1 MAQGLQT
8 DSSRIVVAGTGHRPQ
23 MLNPLD
29 ASDRK
34 FGFTPEAH
42 EALLDVAR
50 DSLARI
56 RDNHPDK
63 EITVI
68 SGVALGFDQA
78 LAQAALEAE
87 MRVVAAVPFKGQEN
101 RWGRD
106 SQAAYRQLLDR
117 IVAAG
122 GEVHVVS
129 PGGYNPAKMQTRNE
143 WMVDRANIVLG
154 LNSGHAGGTVNCI
167 DYARQQGKEIVNVW
181 ESYERR
187 VTQGKDHGQQQQAA
201 ERASAPRAAAPE
213 HGRDESDP
221 LRIVHVKDHLDDRS
235 GAVVYVGRRMPAYE
249 FAASPLANN
258 FEVGRDGSRDEVR
271 DKYRTW
277 LRTEFATQ
285 GSPAR
290 DELLRIRDLSLS
302 GADVALSYW
311 ATGNECHADIVREA
325 VIKLAERE
333 RAREQIISGRD
344 GQSRED
350 GARAGQ
356 QTRPGRHDSRAQS
369 RGGDARQQ
377 SNQVPSPASSQ
388 ARADVLAYSRGSDNV
403 RELYEVSDGRTRA
416 EHASYLNE
424 RSQSAR
430 DTFERGAVVYEDVLI
445 IPKEYDVPRGEAN
458 ITTHQYAA
466 RFVGGFTPDERVAK
480 EKAAELVQLAEQ
492 ISGQWAD
499 PQARIAVFKHLYDQ
513 VSLDEHGRVRNNA
526 DRPEALERT
535 LEGAR
540 ELAAEMVLLEPQD
553 SLSAAGEHELAELHE
568 LDGLSHE
575 NEHHHDENTVYAQ
588 MYEDAVLA
596 TREGSAEHEQIEV
609 ESRGGGSMPEV
620 SYERVSLSS
629 LPPAVPEG
637 ISLDAESRLLEV
649 TLPEVDRRIE
659 SGESRQL
666 IMKEVIYSEHGALER
681 ADKRDRVVR
690 AFAASAPEAARDTPP
705 SRREQLQALSTLHAL
720 AVAEAARESVRYS
733 PEALRWARDYYSR
746 TEPDA
751 TQGRRAQ
758 GTQHGAAVPNPAAR
772 DLYVAN
778 EKDIR
783 LSQQQ
788 LLRMDRVPT
797 REGVE
802 HVEGLERAAANI
814 AASIDRMQP
823 SPQERAAAL
832 DVVASRIQATISA
845 ENDRLTLFEQATATR
860 ESAESRLGRPLAHAS
875 LREHLRDELAE
886 ANHQIDTARKEYLAQ
901 LGQIPDTP
909 AQAREAVTPRVQSL
923 ERALELVNAE
933 REALGVARSA
943 EPVKS
948 GPQQVFVSLNNDASH
963 RLPVENVREH
973 AVVTRM
979 ADANRLNV
987 NTWHGLHGREVT
999 GASQERD
1006 LVARFVGNYIDYR
1019 MQDAGTRMLNQSQEY
1034 REYSRRLDECRSVEE
1049 LRTAAKEIR
1058 QENYQRGE
1066 QFKAHRLD
1074 PQNTER
1080 PERRALGAHE
1090 MRNLFLAPAPAHYT
1104 AELRDLRHGLSVS
1117 GKDKENL
1124 IRGLERGEIA
1134 PSQNLSSLLRELDGR
1149 RTPEAL
1155 GHFSASLTTPADQMR
1170 RPSQTDLHA
1179 VHQKLLPYEKDY
1191 LYRLLE
1197 AKRDEARDRVRQERT
1212 QEVGARANQEPS
1224 QAREALTR
1232 EEARALTAS
1241 QTFREYYA
1249 AAAWREAEMFTA
1261 DRARRDVGMAP
1272 SESRSTIVNGVSD
1285 RHVEAAGYIV
1295 NNLDSR
1301 KAQDV
1306 ATYLKSSQDESLRTT
1321 GEIVEVFSKA
1331 ERSPTADGRVELS
1344 LRPSESSRVTDREWE
1359 HLLGNYQPDR
1369 AADNKNLRERLPAAH
1384 LSEIRRDAQ
1393 VAAWKEMEPKVRA
1406 TGYRTDSRAEVLYSS
1421 LDVRDALDK
1430 TRSQQERARTAH
1442 RAVETHVEHCAAAV
1456 EKALANPVAIHRAS
1470 PEALRIASH
1479 ITRAGSMVASIA
1491 GIQPVARSLGWVSQN
1506 LQQSAASAE
1515 HVREFG
1521 VVERTPKDVQTT
1533 RELVRAALDP
1543 EYAKTQEALVSK
1555 NAEQFS
1561 FIRETIT
1568 PKQQSQYNALDRHAQ
1583 RTKDDYLRSFGEL
1596 DNSQRALAEAQGR
1609 DTAERGVKHQAQG
1622 QTQEQQ
1628 SHASPAREE
1637 YTSRFETREAEL
1649 LGQRLE
1655 ELIQSDQLPARD
1667 ALPNAHDLRVSD
1679 LIPRSEREAFAEHA
1693 RDDSWREMMPGEL
1706 TGNQEHVDERVLGH
1720 AAEVADRITSARQAE
1735 AELLEAREASAGG
1748 DGAHSERLAAAEA
1761 NYERAFGE
1769 LDRSQASLD
1778 LAREESQLA
1787 ERTERFNEIKEPLE
1801 QSVREYLDGAYREDG
1816 LEAFHDAD
1824 LAEEHV
1830 AGLSQAMHDCIREQ
1844 GTTLEQLNLNERD
1857 VEQIA
1862 RNLVSSLSNTLDR
1875 SQTHELHRDMMQGL
1889 PQQGVEAQG
1898 RAQELAGRVGAEH
1911 QHGDFA
1917 QEHSARER
1925 NERDEHI
1932 LPDRD
1937 GTGGMRPRD
1946 AQHEHTEG
1954 TRGMEQQRE
1963 AARDAF
1969 EHMHDFAG
1977 MLH

>member
-8 DSSRIVVAGTGHRPQ
+8 DSSRVVVAGTGDRPQ
-23 MLNPLD
+23 QLNPLD
-29 ASDRK
+29 ASDRT
-34 FGFTPEAH
+34 FGFSQEAH

-50 DSLARI
+50 DALAQI
-56 RDNHPDK
+56 HDTYPDK

-68 SGVALGFDQA
+68 TGVELGFDQA
-78 LAQAALEAE
+78 LTQAALEAN
-87 MRVVAAVPFKGQEN
+87 MHVVAAVPFEGQEN

-106 SQAAYRQLLDR
+106 SQAAYSQLLDR
-117 IVAAG
+117 VEAAG

-129 PGGYNPAKMQTRNE
+129 PGGYSPAKMQTRNE
-143 WMVDRANIVLG
+143 WMMDRADIVLG
-154 LNSGHAGGTVNCI
+154 LNSGREGGAANGI

-181 ESYERR
+181 EGYERR
-187 VTQGKDHGQQQQAA
+187 VTQGKDHGQQQQQAA
-201 ERASAPRAAAPE
+201 ERASTPRASAPE
-213 HGRDESDP
+213 QGRDESGP
-221 LRIVHVKDHLDDRS
+221 LRVVHVKDHLDDRS
-235 GAVVYVGRRMPAYE
+235 GAVVYVGRRMPAYGL
-249 FAASPLANN
+249 AASPLANN

-333 RAREQIISGRD
+333 RARAQIINGRD
-344 GQSRED
+344 GKSRED
-350 GARAGQ
+350 GAREGQ
-356 QTRPGRHDSRAQS
+356 QTRPGRDDGRAQS
-369 RGGDARQQ
+369 RGGDTRQQ
-377 SNQVPSPASSQ
+377 SNHVPSPASTQ

-430 DTFERGAVVYEDVLI
+430 DAFERGAAVYEDVLI

-458 ITTHQYAA
+458 ITTHQYAVA
-466 RFVGGFTPDERVAK
+466 FVGGFTPDERVAK

-513 VSLDEHGRVRNNA
+513 VSLDEQGRVRNNA
-526 DRPEALERT
+526 DRPEALDHT

-553 SLSAAGEHELAELHE
+553 SLSAAGEHELSELHE
-568 LDGLSHE
+568 LEGLSHE

-588 MYEDAVLA
+588 MYEDAVSA
-596 TREGSAEHEQIEV
+596 TREGAAEHEQIEV
-609 ESRGGGSMPEV
+609 ESRGGGFVPEV

-629 LPPAVPEG
+629 LPPAVPDAV
-637 ISLDAESRLLEV
+637 SLDAEARLLEA

-733 PEALRWARDYYSR
+733 PDALRWARDYYSR
-746 TEPDA
+746 TEPEA
-751 TQGRRAQ
+751 TQGRRAL
-758 GTQHGAAVPNPAAR
+758 GPQHGAAVPNPAAR

-783 LSQQQ
+783 LSRQH
-788 LLRMDRVPT
+788 LLRMDRVPV
-797 REGVE
+797 REGFE
-802 HVEGLERAAANI
+802 HVQGLERAAANI

-901 LGQIPDTP
+901 LGRIPDTP
-909 AQAREAVTPRVQSL
+909 AQAREAVTPRLQSL
-923 ERALELVNAE
+923 ERALEFVNAE
-933 REALGVARSA
+933 REALGVTRSA

-948 GPQQVFVSLNNDASH
+948 GPQQVFVSLNNEASH

-973 AVVTRM
+973 AVVTKM
-979 ADANRLNV
+979 ADANRLHV

-999 GASQERD
+999 GASEERD

-1034 REYSRRLDECRSVEE
+1034 REYSRRLDSARSVEE
-1049 LRTAAKEIR
+1049 LRATAKEIR

-1066 QFKAHRLD
+1066 QFKAHLRD
-1074 PQNTER
+1074 PQGTEC
-1080 PERRALGAHE
+1080 PERRALASHE

-1104 AELRDLRHGLSVS
+1104 AEMRDLRQGLSVS
-1117 GKDKENL
+1117 GKDKEKL
-1124 IRGLERGEIA
+1124 IGCLERGEIA
-1134 PSQNLSSLLRELDGR
+1134 PSQHLSSLLRELDAR

-1155 GHFSASLTTPADQMR
+1155 GHFSASLTTPADRMR

-1191 LYRLLE
+1191 LYRQLE

-1212 QEVGARANQEPS
+1212 QEAGARANQELS
-1224 QAREALTR
+1224 HAREALTR
-1232 EEARALTAS
+1232 EEARALTTS

-1344 LRPSESSRVTDREWE
+1344 LRPPESSRVTDREWE
-1359 HLLGNYQPDR
+1359 HLLGSYHPDR
-1369 AADNKNLRERLPAAH
+1369 AADNKYLRERLPAAH

-1406 TGYRTDSRAEVLYSS
+1406 TTYRTDSRAEVLYNS

-1430 TRSQQERARTAH
+1430 TRSLQERARTAH
-1442 RAVETHVEHCAAAV
+1442 HAVEAHVEHCAAAV
-1456 EKALANPVAIHRAS
+1456 EKALANPVDIHRTS
-1470 PEALRIASH
+1470 PEALRIAGH
-1479 ITRAGSMVASIA
+1479 ITRAGSMIASMA
-1491 GIQPVARSLGWVSQN
+1491 GIQPVARSLGWASQN

-1521 VVERTPKDVQTT
+1521 GVERTPKDVPTT

-1561 FIRETIT
+1561 FIRETIS
-1568 PKQQSQYNALDRHAQ
+1568 PKQQSQYNALDRHAR

-1609 DTAERGVKHQAQG
+1609 DTAERGIRQQPAG

-1628 SHASPAREE
+1628 AHGSPAREE
-1637 YTSRFETREAEL
+1637 YTRRFETREAEL
-1649 LGQRLE
+1649 LGQ
-1655 ELIQSDQLPARD
+1655 
-1667 ALPNAHDLRVSD
+1667 
-1679 LIPRSEREAFAEHA
+1679 
-1693 RDDSWREMMPGEL
+1693 
-1706 TGNQEHVDERVLGH
+1706 
-1720 AAEVADRITSARQAE
+1720 
-1735 AELLEAREASAGG
+1735 
-1748 DGAHSERLAAAEA
+1748 
-1761 NYERAFGE
+1761 
-1769 LDRSQASLD
+1769 
-1778 LAREESQLA
+1778 
-1787 ERTERFNEIKEPLE
+1787 
-1801 QSVREYLDGAYREDG
+1801 
-1816 LEAFHDAD
+1816 
-1824 LAEEHV
+1824 
-1830 AGLSQAMHDCIREQ
+1830 
-1844 GTTLEQLNLNERD
+1844 
-1857 VEQIA
+1857 
-1862 RNLVSSLSNTLDR
+1862 
-1875 SQTHELHRDMMQGL
+1875 
-1889 PQQGVEAQG
+1889 
-1898 RAQELAGRVGAEH
+1898 
-1911 QHGDFA
+1911 
-1917 QEHSARER
+1917 
-1925 NERDEHI
+1925 
-1932 LPDRD
+1932 
-1937 GTGGMRPRD
+1937 
-1946 AQHEHTEG
+1946 
-1954 TRGMEQQRE
+1954 
-1963 AARDAF
+1963 
-1969 EHMHDFAG
+1969 
-1977 MLH
+1977 